1 MISGVFILLF
11 RYPDGLAW
19 QLNLERKVIRN
30 CEALEKLK
38 AFLVSETES
47 VRKTFITLSML
58 AKFVSNVT
66 LS

>member
-1 MISGVFILLF
+1 MASLFLLF

-47 VRKTFITLSML
+47 VRKTITVSML

-66 LS
+66 FT

>member
-1 MISGVFILLF
+1 MLILLF

-47 VRKTFITLSML
+47 V
-58 AKFVSNVT
+58 SNYAAVT
-66 LS
+66 IYCIGHVCRVCQQ